1 MIEAA
6 LRWVRENSL
15 PGSGIVITS
24 RQRVSYAEVSG
35 YFMPTLLAT
44 GEAARALDYAKWLV
58 RTQKSDGSFGG
69 GGASQSF
76 AFDTAQVVRGWTV
89 ALQQLPSLEMPLRR
103 ACDWLLASAES
114 SGRLPVPAP
123 GGAWSLG
130 VHGEVSEAIH
140 LYCLGPLLRAGE
152 LLGERRYVDFAQR
165 AADWYCKLPD
175 LGNFR
180 APGRLSHFHAYVME
194 ALCELDRTDLARKG
208 MDAMRA
214 FQQDTGAV
222 PGYHDVK
229 WICTTGLAQL
239 AQVWYMLGDI
249 APADAALDFL
259 GQLQNASGG
268 FFGSVGPGADYFP
281 GEEISWACKYAI
293 EAQVRRIGAAFDKS
307 VGEYSLEVDPAD
319 GRVQAV
325 LSALGELD
333 GKRVLDAGCGS
344 GRYLRLLS
352 RRFPGASLSGC
363 DLSPAMLSRLPEAID
378 KRQGTLLSLPY
389 PDGSFDAVLCVEAL
403 EHCPDPARACREM
416 ARLLAPGGRLVVID
430 KDVRLEGVLATEPW
444 ERWFAS
450 EEVVGWLS
458 EAGLDARCRPV
469 ASPANAPEGLF
480 LAWSGTRVD
489 HSAPLP
495 VPVPSP
501 RPVASKTFPARLGM
515 AHAGGVNFYRT
526 EFVDEFN
533 RKLVEACRRDD
544 RAFVDAALF
553 EQDHGH
559 PHLYDDEKFESR
571 FGMQEIF
578 DAFRGKRPRIVLDVA
593 CGNGEL
599 LARLRQEGHEVFGI
613 DVSRIRVEGLRSKI
627 PTVQTAFS
635 EAIPLPS
642 GSFDAVIA
650 QECLEHVM
658 DLDRSLREIC
668 RLLKPGGL
676 FFCQVPLGSFADGR
690 NHVRLFDE
698 ELLRWACQE
707 IGFAVR
713 SVRVIPYLVGEKPS
727 NLSLVG
733 VKGADS

>member
-6 LRWVRENSL
+6 LRWVRENSM

-35 YFMPTLLAT
+35 YFVPTLLAT
-44 GEAARALDYAKWLV
+44 GETARALDYAKWLV

-69 GGASQSF
+69 GGAQVSF
-76 AFDTAQVVRGWTV
+76 AFDTAQVVRGWTA
-89 ALQQLPSLEMPLRR
+89 ALQHLPSLETPLRR
-103 ACDWLLASAES
+103 ACDWLLASAEA
-114 SGRLPVPAP
+114 SGRLPVPAA

-130 VHGEVSEAIH
+130 IHGEVSEAIH

-152 LLGERRYVDFAQR
+152 LLGERRYVEFAQR
-165 AADWYCKLPD
+165 AADWYCRLPEF
-175 LGNFR
+175 GNFR

-239 AQVWYMLGDI
+239 AQVWYMLGDT

-325 LSALGELD
+325 LSALGGLD

-352 RRFPGASLSGC
+352 RRFPGARLSGC
-363 DLSPAMLSRLPEAID
+363 DLSPAMLSRLPETVD

-389 PDGSFDAVLCVEAL
+389 PGGSFDAVLCVEAL

-416 ARLLAPGGRLVVID
+416 ARLLAPGGRLVVVD
-430 KDVRLEGVLATEPW
+430 KDVRFDGVLATEPW

-450 EEVVGWLS
+450 DEVVGWLS

-469 ASPANAPEGLF
+469 ASPAKAPEGLF
-480 LAWSGTRVD
+480 LAWSGSRVD
-489 HSAPLP
+489 HSAPPP
-495 VPVPSP
+495 VSASSQ
-501 RPVASKTFPARLGM
+501 RPVTSEPFPARLGM
-515 AHAGGVNFYRT
+515 AYAGGVNFYRT
-526 EFVDEFN
+526 EFVDKFN
-533 RKLVEACRRDD
+533 QELVEACRRKDV
-544 RAFVDAALF
+544 AFVGQRHSGGAR
-553 EQDHGH
+553 QG
-559 PHLYDDEKFESR
+559 DDDFDLREVLEVFSR
-571 FGMQEIF
+571 L
-578 DAFRGKRPRIVLDVA
+578 KRPGAVLDLA
-593 CGNGEL
+593 CGDGEL
-599 LARLRQEGHEVFGI
+599 LAELRQEGFDVFGL
-613 DVSRIRVEGLRSKI
+613 DGSRVRAEELRKRFAN
-627 PTVQTAFS
+627 VQQALP
-635 EAIPLPS
+635 EAVPLPS
-642 GSFDAVIA
+642 AAFDAVVA
-650 QECLEHVM
+650 RKCLGTTM
-658 DLDRSLREIC
+658 DLDATLREVL

-676 FFCQVPLGSFADGR
+676 FFCQEPLGIFADGAAR
-690 NHVRLFDE
+690 VRQFDE
-698 ELLRWACQE
+698 ALLRWACRGA
-707 IGFAVR
+707 GFAVR
-713 SVRVIPYLVGEKPS
+713 SIRLSSGSLGEDLDRV
-727 NLSLVG
+727 SLVG
-733 VKGADS
+733 MKKISDA